1 MKAAWGWHVARGLAA
16 FVAGG
21 LFSLGLVLAEMTN
34 PVKVLNFLDVGGAW
48 DPSLM
53 VVLGVGVLTAG
64 VGYRMIL
71 RRPGPLLAPHFALP
85 KRTDV
90 DRPLVLGAVC
100 FGVGW
105 GLAGYCPGPGLAALN
120 MDNPE
125 ALWFAPALLV
135 GLFSRRWVEQRRK
148 AAAL

>member
-21 LFSLGLVLAEMTN
+21 VFSLGLVLAEMTT
-34 PVKVLNFLDVGGAW
+34 PVKVLNFLDVSGAW

-53 VVLGVGVLTAG
+53 VVLGVAVLTTG
-64 VGYRMIL
+64 VGYRLIL
-71 RRPGPLLAPHFALP
+71 KRSGPLLAPHFALP

-148 AAAL
+148 AAGL

>member
-53 VVLGVGVLTAG
+53 VVLGVAVLTTG

-105 GLAGYCPGPGLAALN
+105 GLAGYCPGPGFAALN

-125 ALWFAPALLV
+125 ALWFVPALLV

-148 AAAL
+148 AAGL